1 MRKGTIVPVF
11 LPYAGC
17 KQRCIFC
24 DQYAATGLDHLPVIA
39 ELEALYNIWA
49 SRGGVEEVAFYGG
62 TITGLSKKRLVEYL
76 SWARSKLGGEGSIR
90 ISTRPDEID
99 EEIVSILKEFGVR
112 HVEIGVQSFSDSVL
126 EASNRGH
133 SGNDA
138 ERAIRLLKSS
148 GFIVGAHLMIG
159 LPKSSI
165 FDELH
170 SAERLV
176 ELNVDTCRIH
186 PTLVFKRTTLHRM
199 VLQGHYTPL
208 SLEEAVER
216 TSAVYSLLKRSGV
229 QVIRIGLF
237 LEVSALDRLA
247 AGPHH
252 PSLGH
257 MVKSLALYKAT
268 LELAENEDHIEVKY
282 SKHYEPIV
290 FGYKR
295 QNLEKWKKAG
305 MRLSLSST
313 PEEGILTVNGEDL
326 RWVV

>member
-1 MRKGTIVPVF
+1 MIKGTIVPIF

-17 KQRCIFC
+17 KRRCVFC
-24 DQYAATGLDHLPVIA
+24 DQYAATGLDHLPEIA
-39 ELEALYNIWA
+39 ELEAFYNVWA
-49 SRGGVEEVAFYGG
+49 SRGDVGEVAFYGG

-76 SWARSKLGGEGSIR
+76 SWARNKLGGEGSIR

-99 EEIVSILKEFGVR
+99 KEIVSILKEFGVR

-126 EASNRGH
+126 EAANRGH

-159 LPKSSI
+159 LPKSSL
-165 FDELH
+165 FDELY
-170 SAERLV
+170 SAEQLV
-176 ELNVDTCRIH
+176 KLNVDTCRIH
-186 PTLVFKRTTLHRM
+186 PTLVFKGTALHRM
-199 VLQGHYTPL
+199 VLQGRYTPL

-216 TSAVYSLLKRSGV
+216 SSAVYSLLKRSGV
-229 QVIRIGLF
+229 RVIRIGLF
-237 LEVSALDRLA
+237 LEASALARLV

-257 MVKSLALYKAT
+257 MVKSVAFYKVA
-268 LELAENEDHIEVKY
+268 LELARNEDHIEIRYDKR
-282 SKHYEPIV
+282 YEPIV

-305 MRLSLSST
+305 IRFSLSPTSD
-313 PEEGILTVNGEDL
+313 EGILTINGENL